1 MATQMCHDGAMQNT
15 NHPNDE
21 TLQRWASRPASRRRS
36 EVPAEIRNALS
47 DGWIESKNLVEWLIV
62 DRVRLLNRLLKD
74 LGLEL
79 DREVVTHIQSAS
91 SESALKQSWAIS
103 RGLAERIRP
112 GDATY
117 QTMVLH
123 RSDVVREWSALV
135 VGCCGDLSFPKRLAW
150 LKTQA
155 EDSNAGVREWAWM
168 SLRSHV
174 AEDPVRAVKALVPWT
189 GSRNERLRR
198 FASEVTRPRG
208 VWCAH
213 IELLKQQPELGLP
226 LLEPLRSDDSLYVR
240 NSVANWLNDA
250 SKSQPQ
256 WVTNVTQR
264 WLEQSTTR
272 ETQSLVK
279 RARRTLY
286 QTSRD

>member
-1 MATQMCHDGAMQNT
+1 MCHDSAMRNT
-15 NHPNDE
+15 TTPNDE
-21 TLQRWASRPASRRRS
+21 TLERWASRPASRRRS
-36 EVPAEIRNALS
+36 EVPTEIRNALS
-47 DGWIESKNLVEWLIV
+47 DGWIESKNLVEWLTV
-62 DRVRLLNRLLKD
+62 DRVRLLHGLLER

-79 DREVVTHIQSAS
+79 AREAVSRIQSVS
-91 SESALKQSWAIS
+91 GESALKQSWAIS

-112 GDATY
+112 GDAMY
-117 QTMVLH
+117 QILVQH

-135 VGCCGDLSFPKRLAW
+135 VGCYEELTFPKRLAW

-155 EDSNAGVREWAWM
+155 DDSNAGVREWAWM
-168 SLRSHV
+168 ALRSHV
-174 AEDPVRAVKALVPWT
+174 AEDPERAVKALVPWT

-213 IELLKQQPELGLP
+213 IELLKRQPELGLP
-226 LLEPLRSDDSLYVR
+226 LLEPLRSDASLYVR

-256 WVTNVTQR
+256 WVAGVTQR
-264 WLEQSTTR
+264 WLEQSQTR
-272 ETQSLVK
+272 ETQALVK
-279 RARRTLY
+279 RARRTLD
-286 QTSRD
+286 QASGE